1 MADGKLLNIIL
12 KTINDVQKNN
22 KANPAEKTADPN
34 IFDFLKDKLGDLD
47 GKLQDK
53 RVKKGKKP
61 VSILELIKN
70 QIEAAK
76 KQNQKDPNVETAD
89 PVIFDRILNKIEEKP
104 KKIASKGI
112 KRIIENYHLDVSNV
126 DIDIL
131 KQVQAQYDTDMR
143 KIDQQYAEAIH
154 KVIQRT
160 KKASSSY
167 L

>member
-12 KTINDVQKNN
+12 KTIDDVQKKN
-22 KANPAEKTADPN
+22 KANPKEETADPN
-34 IFDFLKDKLGDLD
+34 IFDFLKDKLGNLD
-47 GKLQDK
+47 SKIQKK
-53 RVKKGKKP
+53 RVEKGKKP
-61 VSILELIKN
+61 VSILDLIKN

-76 KQNQKDPNVETAD
+76 KHNQKDPDTPTAD

-104 KKIASKGI
+104 KKVASKGI
-112 KRIIENYHLDVSNV
+112 KRIIENYHLDVSGV

-131 KQVQAQYDTDMR
+131 KQIQAQYDTDLRRM
-143 KIDQQYAEAIH
+143 DQQYAEAIN
-154 KVIQRT
+154 KVVQKT